1 MKIYFVA
8 LLSLLLS
15 QPLLAAK
22 KSKGK
27 MVTIQGVV
35 TQTRD
40 YCGGAAPGPDQLENL
55 SRPVP
60 LPEKELYIRIGTRNK
75 PSRSGQSPIYK
86 KVITNAKGEFS
97 VSLKSNTTYCFIEG
111 WKAKPFKVPA
121 NTQFTVWDAAC
132 LYEKYIIADYVIKV
146 KPGSNEV
153 VKINFH
159 QRCFFN
165 PYCGTYSGP
174 LPP

>member
-1 MKIYFVA
+1 MKQFAVFLFCAY
-8 LLSLLLS
+8 LSL
-15 QPLLAAK
+15 PVLAAK
-22 KSKGK
+22 RSKGK

-40 YCGGAAPGPDQLENL
+40 YCGGAAPGPEMLENL

-60 LPEKELYIRIGTRNK
+60 LPEKELYIRIGPRNK

-97 VSLKSNTTYCFIEG
+97 VTLKSNTTYCFIEG

-132 LYEKYIIADYVIKV
+132 LYEKYIVADYVLKV
-146 KPGSNEV
+146 NSGKNEI